1 MKKRE
6 QSVFFQTLELNFI
19 IVCVIVICLVLMSFG
34 IRSVL
39 QAKEEENCRRML
51 EEGMDH
57 MTVSLQAVR
66 DDIMMLRDS
75 VQQSKPYGLRKY
87 DAVNLLRAKSQLV
100 SIINSNRLIR
110 DIALVYEDRDMVI
123 TGNSIYYSIDD
134 FLNIYSFE
142 GMDTSAFYH
151 YLDEDHSLANMRFFS
166 CSAMDHWDWKNAA
179 GTAFGY
185 AIPLDTERFT
195 TSRGVA
201 YVFVDLDRLL
211 DIFIS
216 DMVRP
221 YASFYLYNHRETTE
235 EAEPLLFFSGD
246 KDDSAHF
253 DATLVNSTATLRAEI
268 RISNEYLD
276 AQMKTT
282 NLYLVWTLV
291 MTVLAGVGTAL
302 WASHRQ
308 YQPMKQAI
316 RRLQDRGLLS
326 SRRKNEYTALMHSV
340 ESLLEEKE
348 SISREL
354 SGYQVSLH
362 QNLLDRLFS
371 NNLLSFDMEESLRME
386 LVDFP
391 KQALIYCGR
400 IFIPSAD
407 TNQTMEMTLMMV
419 LEYLKRKLPPSAVL
433 HSTDTLTFGLIYPCE
448 GTVEEAE
455 TPLKEVLSEI
465 SQAFAARIVL
475 ISGGR
480 CESMNQIGSCF
491 ERAQAVSLEGIRP
504 LAADRLIIHP
514 GDMSDREQ
522 GLRLRMLQEMHQFM
536 ISGDADQAIDAMK
549 RFYGCPADSLL
560 INLNER
566 YSMLRAY
573 IMMAAREIAPDA
585 AGPEMTA
592 QRCGRT
598 LDEQTAALADGIR
611 QVCGHVAERQASLQ
625 GDQCAAYTEYLKE
638 HFMDPEMC
646 ATSLADEFRVSEK
659 YLFGL
664 FKKNTGYS
672 PTSYLHHIRMEEA
685 VRLLLS
691 SDDTVQEIS
700 VRVGFANFGTF
711 YKAFKREYGTAPGRY
726 REMHQAQ
733 GGAD

>member
-1 MKKRE
+1 MKRE
-6 QSVFFQTLELNFI
+6 RSVFSQTLGLNCI
-19 IVCVIVICLVLMSFG
+19 IVSVIVICVILMSSGMRRTIQQQEEEICFEMLDDG
-34 IRSVL
+34 MQRLSSQL
-39 QAKEEENCRRML
+39 QAI
-51 EEGMDH
+51 
-57 MTVSLQAVR
+57 R
-66 DDIMMLRDS
+66 DDIIMFRDS
-75 VQQSKPYGLRKY
+75 IYKENFTGLRRY
-87 DAVNLLRAKSQLV
+87 DAVNLLKAKSSLV
-100 SIINSNRLIR
+100 SIVNSNDLIY
-110 DIALVYEDRDMVI
+110 DIAYVYEDRDMVV
-123 TGNSIYYSIDD
+123 TSSSIYYSIDD
-134 FLNIYSFE
+134 FLYFYSFE
-142 GMDTSAFYH
+142 GMEDGRFYD
-151 YLDEDHSLANMRFFS
+151 YLDSDQTLATMRFLP
-166 CSAMDHWDWKNAA
+166 CASADNMDKCRTDI
-179 GTAFGY
+179 AFCY
-185 AIPLDTERFT
+185 AIPLDTERF
-195 TSRGVA
+195 SMRKGVA
-201 YVFVDLDRLL
+201 YVFVELEALT

-216 DMVRP
+216 ERLLP
-221 YASFYLYNHRETTE
+221 YASFYLYDYRSTDKAT
-235 EAEPLLFFSGD
+235 PLLEIAGD
-246 KDDSAHF
+246 F
-253 DATLVNSTATLRAEI
+253 GQRGYFEVMLINSLETLRAEI
-268 RISNEYLD
+268 RISKEYLD
-276 AQMKTT
+276 VRMEST
-282 NLYLVWTLV
+282 NRYLKWILIAS
-291 MTVLAGVGTAL
+291 VLSGIGTAL
-302 WASHRQ
+302 WASYRQ
-308 YQPMKQAI
+308 SLPMKQAL
-316 RRLQDRGLLS
+316 RRLHDRGMLNA
-326 SRRKNEYTALMHSV
+326 RRKNEYSALMNSV
-340 ESLLEEKE
+340 DALLQEKE
-348 SISREL
+348 TISRQL
-354 SGYQVSLH
+354 SGYQASLH

-371 NNLLSFDMEESLRME
+371 NNLLSYDNEEALRME
-386 LVDFP
+386 LDNFP
-391 KQALIYCGR
+391 DRALIYCGR

-407 TNQTMEMTLMMV
+407 TNQSMEMTLMMV

-504 LAADRLIIHP
+504 PAADRLIIHP